1 MALAAVVLAAG
12 KGTRMK
18 SRRPKVLHRVA
29 GKPMV
34 AHVIKAARKV
44 GVDRLIVVAGYG
56 FEDVAAAVEPEAE
69 VVCQAEQLGTA
80 HAVMQAEKRLTGFEG
95 DILVLCGDTPL
106 LTGQT
111 LSGLVAHHRNTGA
124 AATVLTARLDDPF
137 GYGRVLRDAA
147 GMVRRIVE
155 QKDGSP
161 DELTVQEINTGVYCF
176 RHAGF
181 FETLHRITPQNKQ
194 GEFYLT
200 DIIEMYVTG
209 ERPVV
214 SYLLDDFRETL
225 GVNDRRQLA
234 EADRLM
240 RERVLNALMAAGV
253 TVVDP
258 ASTFVEDGVTVGMD
272 TVIHPFSFLEGSTT
286 VGEDCTIGPAT
297 RLINAQIGDGSTV
310 QQSVIVDSRV
320 GLQANI
326 GPYAYI
332 RPGSE
337 VGDGVKIGDF
347 VEIKKSRIGTGSK
360 VPHLSYIGDAVIG
373 SGVNV
378 GAGTITCN
386 YDGVKKWTTI
396 IEDGAF
402 IGSNTN
408 LVAPVRVG
416 EGAYVGAGSTIT
428 KDVPP
433 GALGVAR
440 GPQTNIKDW
449 VQKKKGRTEDKANV

>member
-34 AHVIKAARKV
+34 AHVIQAAREA
-44 GVDRLIVVAGYG
+44 GVDRLIIVAGYG
-56 FEDVAAAVEPEAE
+56 YEDVTAVVEAEAE

-80 HAVMQAEKRLTGFEG
+80 HAVMQAETKLTDFEG

-111 LSGLVAHHRNTGA
+111 LLGLVAHHRATGA
-124 AATVLTARLDDPF
+124 AATVLTAALDNPF
-137 GYGRVLRDAA
+137 GYGRVLRDTS

-161 DELTVQEINTGVYCF
+161 GELAVQEINTGVYCF
-176 RHAGF
+176 KQAGL
-181 FETLHRITPQNKQ
+181 FEALRGITPQNQQ

-200 DIIEMYVTG
+200 DIIERYVTG
-209 ERPVV
+209 ERPVA
-214 SYLLDDFRETL
+214 SYLLGDFKEVL

-234 EADRLM
+234 EAGRLM
-240 RERVLNALMAAGV
+240 RERILNSLMDVGV

-258 ASTFVEDGVTVGMD
+258 ATTFVEAGVTVGMD

-286 VGEDCTIGPAT
+286 VGEDCTIGPST
-297 RLINAQIGDGSTV
+297 RLGNAIIGDGSTV
-310 QQSVIVDSRV
+310 QQSVIIDSRV
-320 GLQANI
+320 GRQANI
-326 GPYAYI
+326 GPYTYI

-347 VEIKKSRIGTGSK
+347 VEIKKSRIGNGSK
-360 VPHLSYIGDAVIG
+360 VPHLSYIGDAEIG
-373 SGVNV
+373 AGVNV

-386 YDGVKKWTTI
+386 YDGAKKWTTI
-396 IEDGAF
+396 IEDGVF

-416 EGAYVGAGSTIT
+416 AGAYVGAGSTIT
-428 KDVPP
+428 QDVPP
-433 GALGVAR
+433 GSLAVAR
-440 GPQTNIKDW
+440 GAQTNIEGW
-449 VQKKKGRTEDKANV
+449 VEEKKKDLRRD